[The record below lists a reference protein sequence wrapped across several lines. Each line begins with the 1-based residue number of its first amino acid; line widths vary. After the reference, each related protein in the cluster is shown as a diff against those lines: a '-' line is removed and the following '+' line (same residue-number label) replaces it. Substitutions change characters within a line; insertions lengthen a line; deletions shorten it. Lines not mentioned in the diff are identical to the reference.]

1 MIFTHIFRYLD
12 DRDAEEVRRSPAP
25 KLRIQNSAS
34 HWEHQDVRFQKISVT
49 APVGK
54 VLRSPHKDRET
65 RQGFASLRAPS
76 SRPCQKPRMLPP
88 IHGSLIRG
96 EETTVCNDHNS
107 ARLPPIEPSVNQL
120 SEYEKRS
127 RSRTAK
133 NVCLKSVIGADSS
146 CKDQP
151 CVSSANLRHQEEA
164 GSKEEMPAVLKSCSL
179 QDISAKEHYQDLFE
193 QTATQHDLKAR
204 TNVKSAKTSGITAG
218 ENFTQRARSVGDLQ
232 AASDKEW
239 ALMREFRKENTVND
253 FYKLGK
259 PSEVNRAEILP
270 FPVKRNRKNV
280 NTRNTQDAEYLHGE
294 SALFQVDG
302 CLAATNFKK
311 MGKLNDF
318 EAAEYEKG
326 RRNAICEVLEKR
338 TVPPFGSSLYE
349 MRQNLIQSL

>member
-34 HWEHQDVRFQKISVT
+34 HWAHQDVRFQKISVT
-49 APVGK
+49 APAGK
-54 VLRSPHKDRET
+54 VLRSPHEDRET
-65 RQGFASLRAPS
+65 RQGFASLRAPNS
-76 SRPCQKPRMLPP
+76 SPCQKPRMLPP
-88 IHGSLIRG
+88 IRGSLIRG

-107 ARLPPIEPSVNQL
+107 ARLPPIEQSVDQL

-133 NVCLKSVIGADSS
+133 NVCLKSAIGADSS
-146 CKDQP
+146 GKDQP
-151 CVSSANLRHQEEA
+151 RVFSANLRHHEEA

-179 QDISAKEHYQDLFE
+179 QDISAKEDYQDLFKP
-193 QTATQHDLKAR
+193 TQHDLKAR
-204 TNVKSAKTSGITAG
+204 TNVKSAKTIGVIAR
-218 ENFTQRARSVGDLQ
+218 ENFTQRPRSVGDLQ
-232 AASDKEW
+232 ARSDKEW
-239 ALMREFRKENTVND
+239 AIMREFRKENTVND

-259 PSEVNRAEILP
+259 PSEVNRTESLP
-270 FPVKRNRKNV
+270 FSVKRNRENV

-294 SALFQVDG
+294 SALFQADG

-311 MGKLNDF
+311 MGKLKDF
-318 EAAEYEKG
+318 ESAEYERG

-338 TVPPFGSSLYE
+338 AVPPFGSSLYE
-349 MRQNLIQSL
+349 MRKNLIQSL